1 MENRRRRPA
10 LCCDSAERRTTWN
23 IKMMKISMEAIKTP
37 EELEFVVFCI
47 ENVATALHVDGA
59 TAYRI
64 LTDKSDVLK
73 SYIAPCYNVLHTQ
86 GKEYIVEDVLD
97 VLKNMGVALTGYPQ
111 YERKK
116 LRAHPVLLQ
125 MKYARVIGLFAEK
138 NRLSLDDALDFFYR
152 SELYPL
158 VSEGVSDLHCM
169 SDDYLAEELTDE
181 HLEKG
186 RQG

>member
-1 MENRRRRPA
+1 MN
-10 LCCDSAERRTTWN
+10 
-23 IKMMKISMEAIKTP
+23 
-37 EELEFVVFCI
+37 
-47 ENVATALHVDGA
+47 
-59 TAYRI
+59 
-64 LTDKSDVLK
+64 
-73 SYIAPCYNVLHTQ
+73 
-86 GKEYIVEDVLD
+86 
-97 VLKNMGVALTGYPQ
+97 
-111 YERKK
+111 
-116 LRAHPVLLQ
+116 AHPVLLQ

-181 HLEKG
+181 YLEKN

>member
-1 MENRRRRPA
+1 MEN
-10 LCCDSAERRTTWN
+10 
-23 IKMMKISMEAIKTP
+23 AIKTSD
-37 EELEFVVFCI
+37 ELEFVVFCI
-47 ENVATALHVDGA
+47 ENLAAALHVDGA

-73 SYIAPCYNVLHTQ
+73 SYIAPCYDVLHTQ
-86 GKEYIVEDVLD
+86 GKEYIVNDILEVLQGR
-97 VLKNMGVALTGYPQ
+97 GVALTGYP
-111 YERKK
+111 YWERKK
-116 LRAHPVLLQ
+116 LHAHPVLMQ
-125 MKYARVIGLFAEK
+125 MKYARVVDCFAEK

-181 HLEKG
+181 YLEKG